1 MALVT
6 GINESDECLWKCQN
20 LNKFPDVS
28 GLSPSSMECS
38 LWVAP
43 RFQVLNLN
51 LKVAF
56 CTRART
62 SNEVKISIEAARLAC
77 PESKDETHFLP
88 LPLLVPIAEFDPP
101 NQCVSCGMPVRTE
114 MLCDGETR
122 RILVNASEMFT
133 KTFPQSAP
141 SLADVNG
148 VSQRKRPS
156 FGLCL
161 ESLLG
166 QVLNCETV
174 KVTQP
179 NNILRC
185 HF

>member
-1 MALVT
+1 M
-6 GINESDECLWKCQN
+6 
-20 LNKFPDVS
+20 
-28 GLSPSSMECS
+28 
-38 LWVAP
+38 
-43 RFQVLNLN
+43 
-51 LKVAF
+51 
-56 CTRART
+56 
-62 SNEVKISIEAARLAC
+62 KISIEAVQLAC

-88 LPLLVPIAEFDPP
+88 LPQFVPIAD
-101 NQCVSCGMPVRTE
+101 QSVGCGVSVRTE

-156 FGLCL
+156 LGLCL

-166 QVLNCETV
+166 QVLNCQTV
-174 KVTQP
+174 KLTQP